1 MITDTNPYAGKRTV
15 VLGLGRSGI
24 AAARLLRRCG
34 ALVTALDSGESTLLQ
49 ERAEMLRGEGISV
62 TTGSEAEK
70 DPLRHDLAILSPG
83 IEESAALV
91 TNVTSKGTSL
101 IGELELAFTL
111 SNVAVIAITGTNG
124 KTTTT
129 ELTTRM
135 LQGAGLNAAACGN
148 IGTPMSELLLDDEKR
163 DVFVA
168 EVSSFQLE
176 TIGMFR
182 PKVAMWLNLSPNH
195 LDRYPSMKEYR
206 ESKLRI
212 FENQKPEDWAVIPAG
227 EDLPELKARKITF
240 CIDEGASRSPE
251 DLTFTK
257 QGEIFHQGKLLLDM
271 NLTKL
276 RGPHNAANLM
286 AAFGAGIALGA
297 DTSRMAAAVTDYT
310 PPAHRCEFIGTRR
323 GIRWINDSKATN
335 LNAMEQ
341 AILSVEGPLVIIA
354 GGKDKGFEFS
364 PIAPLVRERAA
375 LAILIGEMRHRIARD
390 WAPVP
395 TIVAESLEEAVA
407 SAAKSAPGSTVLFS
421 PGTSSFD
428 MFRDYIR
435 RGEAFRSL
443 VQSLPENQQP
453 A

>member
-1 MITDTNPYAGKRTV
+1 MITDTNPYAGKKTV

-34 ALVTALDSGESTLLQ
+34 ALVTALDSGESALLQ

-70 DPLRHDLAILSPG
+70 DPLSHDLAILSPG

-176 TIGMFR
+176 TIGIFR

-240 CIDEGASRSPE
+240 CIDEGASRSP
-251 DLTFTK
+251 K
-257 QGEIFHQGKLLLDM
+257 GLL
-271 NLTKL
+271 
-276 RGPHNAANLM
+276 
-286 AAFGAGIALGA
+286 I
-297 DTSRMAAAVTDYT
+297 
-310 PPAHRCEFIGTRR
+310 
-323 GIRWINDSKATN
+323 
-335 LNAMEQ
+335 
-341 AILSVEGPLVIIA
+341 
-354 GGKDKGFEFS
+354 S
-364 PIAPLVRERAA
+364 PMVKC
-375 LAILIGEMRHRIARD
+375 
-390 WAPVP
+390 W
-395 TIVAESLEEAVA
+395 
-407 SAAKSAPGSTVLFS
+407 
-421 PGTSSFD
+421 
-428 MFRDYIR
+428 
-435 RGEAFRSL
+435 
-443 VQSLPENQQP
+443 
-453 A
+453 